1 MNLYL
6 DGLKSGTVAHEF
18 GHILG
23 NPDEYNLTPS
33 EYARITGTPGQTPV
47 PEGGQDVKGLMG
59 SHYASTEVSA
69 RHAWPAL
76 AVINSVRDV
85 ARFPAAFTLRRR

>member
-1 MNLYL
+1 
-6 DGLKSGTVAHEF
+6 
-18 GHILG
+18 
-23 NPDEYNLTPS
+23 
-33 EYARITGTPGQTPV
+33 
-47 PEGGQDVKGLMG
+47 MG

-85 ARFPAAFTLRRR
+85 ARYPAAFTLRRR